1 MGDYSFTIEAT
12 LSDWPDVDALDFTFD
27 VKVQHICQTTKLLA
41 PAMPD
46 FLVHTETERERTVTL
61 KQFND
66 TMSLQFGEKDGLSLC
81 GPRKYTIETGLF
93 EQIDLARFFSGEFEM
108 NIQSYS
114 DFVPFILNP

>member
-1 MGDYSFTIEAT
+1 VGDYSFTIEAT

-27 VKVQHICQTTKLLA
+27 VKVRHICQTTKLLA

-46 FLVHTETERERTVTL
+46 FLVHLEAERERMVTL
-61 KQFND
+61 DQFND

-93 EQIDLARFFSGEFEM
+93 EQIDLNYFVAR
-108 NIQSYS
+108 
-114 DFVPFILNP
+114 DF